1 MQRNSSLAVTL
12 RASVLE
18 RSPVVVGTAV
28 VVSVLLNGAFSWAN
42 TTLSIPLFLDTMF
55 TCGVAAVFGPL
66 AGAATGVLTNLFEEL
81 LYGNEG
87 TYWVF
92 GIVNG
97 ASGLIVGIL
106 AAKGLF
112 YSAAHLVIA
121 VLLLTLTNAI
131 LGATIVGM
139 LFGGTSGIEVDYIA
153 KGLMLAD
160 RSVWWAAFIARI
172 PTNLVDKAI
181 SVMVGYVMYRA
192 AFVHLRD

>member
-1 MQRNSSLAVTL
+1 MQRNSSFAITL

-18 RSPVVVGTAV
+18 RSPAVVGSAV
-28 VVSVLLNGAFSWAN
+28 VVSVLLNGAFSWVN

-55 TCGVAAVFGPL
+55 TCGMGAVFGPV
-66 AGAATGVLTNLFEEL
+66 AGAATGVLTNLFEEV

-97 ASGLIVGIL
+97 ATGVIVGVL
-106 AAKGLF
+106 AVKGLF

-121 VLLLTLTNAI
+121 VLLITLANAV
-131 LGATIVGM
+131 LGATIVVT
-139 LFGGTSGIEVDYIA
+139 LFGGTSGIEVDHIA

-160 RSVWWAAFIARI
+160 KSVWWAAFIARI

-181 SVMVGYVMYRA
+181 SVMVGYMFYRA
-192 AFVHLRD
+192 AFVHVRD